1 MHPSTAATTWSQLQD
16 DRDRLVAAMR
26 RGEVSREVVRRADLR
41 VVKARITYL
50 ESLFDSDVE
59 T

>member
-1 MHPSTAATTWSQLQD
+1 MARPLYNEF
-16 DRDRLVAAMR
+16 
-26 RGEVSREVVRRADLR
+26 GERRADLR

>member
-16 DRDRLVAAMR
+16 DRDRLVAAMH

-41 VVKARITYL
+41 VVKARIAYM